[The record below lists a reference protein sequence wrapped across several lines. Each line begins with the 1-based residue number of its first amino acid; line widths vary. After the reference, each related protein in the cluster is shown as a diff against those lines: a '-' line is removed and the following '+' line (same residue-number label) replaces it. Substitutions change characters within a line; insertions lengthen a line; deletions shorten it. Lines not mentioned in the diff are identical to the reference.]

1 MKRRGPILLVLS
13 LLIVLVMQGFVSA
26 TLSSDMQEVENYVN
40 QYNADS
46 FTAAKL
52 IVYIDYIQNKM
63 YEELDKKGVKAFT
76 EAEIAGVFDKKKE
89 NEYEKWLEQYEKRF
103 ITDDFHIVFHA
114 YSFYRHDK
122 AYYEQREEDS
132 EVYYT
137 IHYEIEPV
145 RGGADA
151 GDVETQIKKFI
162 SDLGAG
168 EMDGL
173 GIDLKGL
180 REQLT
185 EIKSTMWT
193 IEDKEKCEEIMIGAG
208 LTKFE
213 EDREIMIGDGLTRVE
228 YKLNEG
234 RYYYIL
240 KEATQQN
247 CWDEPKCD
255 ASCEN
260 VEVCPYDC
268 TPNCYNETICE
279 TSCIDAVCEN
289 VFNEETNETEEVCED
304 AVCEDDC
311 RDKEFCEGCECWPE
325 QKCEDVCENFEY
337 CDEFIDGELKVEGHC
352 GKSGDFFVNAWGPGL
367 DPYQGI
373 NDDYGRW
380 DCGGDLDG
388 LVALRKAFQVGVN
401 DEFAT
406 WYFEEYL
413 TGTDYDKILNGDEGF
428 KKVLDILT
436 RNEEDISNIL
446 QCEQQEWPSDFE
458 KIDINYMNE
467 NTHVEVWEKM
477 MLVERSP
484 TKYYTTLYKYSWIP
498 DKELLKGLIDYK
510 LSETNT
516 IGPSAADVARIKQN
530 QGQMDLINS
539 LSEKYDGSFDVRLEL
554 IENKSSV
561 INKYLRI
568 NPDVAV
574 KIVDE
579 LGEDE
584 GPDISIE
591 VDYGVLYNFVSYI
604 SYEMEGDKIYGPHWV
619 RVEGEDGP
627 GKVFSVIG
635 SISKMW
641 REGVTIKPRYA
652 LLKVLF
658 NSKVL
663 MAMFGGATVSYVE
676 SSPSAVVQSERGAS
690 SREEYYQG
698 QVMNVKPEEIIIKE
712 G

>member
-1 MKRRGPILLVLS
+1 MKKRLMICIFVSLFVFPVVSALS
-13 LLIVLVMQGFVSA
+13 LSDGMNDVAGYVSEYE
-26 TLSSDMQEVENYVN
+26 SGMI
-40 QYNADS
+40 
-46 FTAAKL
+46 TAAKL
-52 IVYIDYIQNKM
+52 IVYVDYIQNKM

-76 EAEIAGVFDKKKE
+76 EAEIANAFDKKQE

-114 YSFYRHDK
+114 YSFYRHDR

-137 IHYEIEPV
+137 INYNIEPARV
-145 RGGADA
+145 VSDGEG
-151 GDVETQIKKFI
+151 VENKIKNFI

-173 GIDLKGL
+173 GVDLEDL

-185 EIKSTMWT
+185 DIKTTMWK
-193 IEDKEKCEEIMIGAG
+193 IEDEERCEEIMVGAG

-213 EDREIMIGDGLTRVE
+213 DNREVMIGDGLTRVE
-228 YKLNEG
+228 YKLDE

-247 CWDEPKCD
+247 CWIEQKCED
-255 ASCEN
+255 NCDII
-260 VEVCPYDC
+260 VEVCPEDC
-268 TPNCYNETICE
+268 TPNCYNETICDE
-279 TSCIDAVCEN
+279 QICED
-289 VFNEETNETEEVCED
+289 VFNNEINSTESICED
-304 AVCEDDC
+304 VCRE
-311 RDKEFCEGCECWPE
+311 KEICQGCECWQEPRCE
-325 QKCEDVCENFEY
+325 RTCEDVER
-337 CDEFIDGELKVEGHC
+337 CDEYIDGELKVEGHC

-367 DPYQGI
+367 DVYQGI

-380 DCGGDLDG
+380 GCGGDLDG

-401 DEFAT
+401 DEFAQ
-406 WYFEEYL
+406 WFFEEYL
-413 TGTDYDKILNGDEGF
+413 TGTDYDKIINGDEGF
-428 KKVLDILT
+428 KKVLEILT

-458 KIDINYMNE
+458 KIDINYINE
-467 NTHVEVWEKM
+467 NTHIEVWEKM
-477 MLVERSP
+477 IAVEWSP
-484 TKYYTTLYKYSWIP
+484 TKYYTTLYKYSWVP

-510 LSETNT
+510 LSETDT

-530 QGQMDLINS
+530 AGQMELINS
-539 LSEKYDGSFDVRLEL
+539 LSEKYDGSFNVRLEL
-554 IENKSSV
+554 IEDDNSV
-561 INKYLRI
+561 INKYLII

-579 LGEDE
+579 LGEEED
-584 GPDISIE
+584 PDISVE
-591 VDYGVLYNFVSYI
+591 VDYAVLYDFVSYV
-604 SYEMEGDKIYGPHWV
+604 SYEMEGDKIYGPSWV
-619 RVEGEDGP
+619 RVEGEGGP
-627 GKVFSVIG
+627 GKFFSVVG
-635 SISKMW
+635 AISKMW

-658 NSKVL
+658 NAKTVATL
-663 MAMFGGATVSYVE
+663 FGGATVSYAT
-676 SSPSAVVQSERGAS
+676 SGPSAMVQPEVGSYRGGV
-690 SREEYYQG
+690 Q
-698 QVMNVKPEEIIIKE
+698 NVKPAEIIKKE